1 MAHDHRGGTAFAC
14 YVPGACPGR
23 VQGLILLDTLWHL
36 PPGGTIC
43 LGCHWQGKPKYEP
56 GLRIGDRQP
65 ETGRDS
71 GGPSG
76 EESLDRTLTL

>member
-1 MAHDHRGGTAFAC
+1 MIHYTS
-14 YVPGACPGR
+14 
-23 VQGLILLDTLWHL
+23 
-36 PPGGTIC
+36 GTIC
-43 LGCHWQGKPKYEP
+43 LGCHWQGKPKCEP